1 MNKQKA
7 EQSPVMPKPDYE
19 YLCRSLY
26 AYQFGAITFL
36 ELVER
41 FEQALHIRPSDKA
54 EGADGDVAVVEAEAD

>member
-1 MNKQKA
+1 MD
-7 EQSPVMPKPDYE
+7 EHPDYE

-41 FEQALHIRPSDKA
+41 FEQALGIKPSDPTDRADNDLA
-54 EGADGDVAVVEAEAD
+54 EGEAEPA